1 MTDIRKEQ
9 LQKERDDQRQQ
20 AKALAAALTLDEKIG
35 MIHGAQLFQ
44 TKGVERLGIPPLKM
58 SDGPMGVRQ
67 EFFPDS
73 WQAVGLTDDY
83 VTYLPCNSA
92 LAATWNRKLAR
103 EVGKVLG
110 AEARG
115 RGKDVILAPG
125 INIKRSPLCGR
136 NFEYF
141 SEDPCLTGEMAA
153 AFVQG
158 VQDWDVAACV
168 KHFAVNNQET
178 QRLWMEVKIDEK
190 ALREIYLPAFYDVL
204 KKGGA
209 YTVMGAYNKLYG
221 QHCCQSGFLLN
232 DILRKEWEYDG
243 VVISDW
249 GGVHD
254 TELAANSQLDIE
266 MSVTYNFDQYY
277 MAEPLKKAVL
287 EGRVRE
293 SVIDEKVVRILVLMM
308 RLHMMDGSRKAGC
321 YNTPEHRQTA
331 LWAARESVVLLKNQK
346 NRLPLSKD
354 QLSSVLVIGDNGNRI
369 HSKGGGS
376 GEVKALYE
384 ITPLMGIKKLLGG
397 NVKVDYVQGYETG
410 KAEKDQGAIN
420 WQEAS
425 LENGGGSRREQGQE
439 TGENQL
445 KGADQPDSPEGLLA
459 EALKKAALYDQV
471 IYVGGLNHDQ
481 DCEGNDRA
489 DMKLPYGQ
497 DELISRLL
505 DVRPDMVVVIMGGSP
520 VEMGRWIGKADSLVW
535 SWYGGME
542 GGTAVAEVLYGAV
555 NPSGK
560 LPESFYKTHEDC
572 SAHCVGEF
580 GKEDEVWYREGNL
593 VGYRY
598 LDACHVE
605 PEFCFGHGLS
615 YTAFSY
621 HGGKIVEEGGGTYF
635 SCLVTNLGEREGA
648 ETVQVYVRPEGGKVE
663 NKPSV
668 FQELKG
674 FEKLILKPGET
685 QMVYVR
691 LEGNLKGARIAAGAS
706 SRDIRLLV
714 DTDSRL

>member
-1 MTDIRKEQ
+1 MTDLRNEQ
-9 LQKERDDQRQQ
+9 IQKEREEQRKR
-20 AKALAAALTLDEKIG
+20 AEELTASLTLDEKIG

-73 WQAVGLTDDY
+73 WKAVGLTDDY
-83 VTYLPCNSA
+83 VTYLPCYSA

-103 EVGKVLG
+103 EMGGVLG

-141 SEDPCLTGEMAA
+141 SEDPYLTGELAA
-153 AFVQG
+153 PFVQG
-158 VQDWDVAACV
+158 IQDWDVAACV

-178 QRLWMEVKIDEK
+178 QRLWVEVKIDEK
-190 ALREIYLPAFYDVL
+190 ALREIYLPAFYNAL
-204 KKGGA
+204 KKGNA
-209 YTVMGAYNKLYG
+209 YTVMGAYNKLYKE
-221 QHCCQSGFLLN
+221 HCCQSQFLLN
-232 DILRKEWEYDG
+232 QVLRKEWEYDG

-254 TELAANSQLDIE
+254 TELAAGSQLDIE
-266 MSVTYNFDQYY
+266 MSVTYDFDQYF
-277 MAEPLKKAVL
+277 MAEPLKQAVL
-287 EGRVRE
+287 EGRVKE
-293 SVIDEKVVRILVLMM
+293 EAIDEKVVRILVLMM
-308 RLHMMDGSRKAGC
+308 RLHMMDGRRKTGC
-321 YNTPEHRQTA
+321 YNTEEHRRTA
-331 LWAARESVVLLKNQK
+331 LHVARESVVLLKNQK
-346 NRLPLSKD
+346 NSLPLSKD
-354 QLSSVLVIGDNGNRI
+354 HVKSVLVIGDNGNRI
-369 HSKGGGS
+369 HSDGGGS
-376 GEVKALYE
+376 GEIKALYE

-397 NVKVDYVQGYETG
+397 NVKVDYAQGYVTD
-410 KAEKDQGAIN
+410 ASEKKEGHVS

-425 LENGGGSRREQGQE
+425 LENGGGLRQDSDRESGAGEAVRRNEE
-439 TGENQL
+439 
-445 KGADQPDSPEGLLA
+445 LLA
-459 EALKKAALYDQV
+459 EALKKAVLYDQV
-471 IYVGGLNHDQ
+471 IFVGGLNHSQ

-497 DELISRLL
+497 DELLSRLL

-520 VEMGRWIGKADSLVW
+520 VEMGQWIKKADSLVW
-535 SWYGGME
+535 NWYSGME
-542 GGTAVAEVLYGAV
+542 GGTALAEVLYGEV

-560 LPESFYKTHEDC
+560 LPESFYKTHLDC

-580 GKEDEVWYREGNL
+580 GKEEEVWYKEGNL

-615 YTAFSY
+615 YTSFSY
-621 HGGKIVEEGGGTYF
+621 HGGKIVEEGGETFF
-635 SCLVTNLGEREGA
+635 SCLVTNIGDREGG
-648 ETVQVYVRPEGGKVE
+648 ETVQVYLRPAGWRDEKIPG
-663 NKPSV
+663 V

-674 FEKLILKPGET
+674 FEKVFLKPGET
-685 QMVYVR
+685 QMIYIK
-691 LEGNLKGARIAAGAS
+691 LEGDLKGAKVAAGAS
-706 SRDIRLLV
+706 SRDIRILI
-714 DTDSRL
+714 DAGARHGE